1 MTQDEY
7 LAQSLIALR
16 RNEKSAED
24 DTKALLLLLLWRFRQ
39 SLLASLPDTGIG
51 RSVVAAELLRAFTLE
66 LTAYSNQFLN
76 VLLPVLE
83 RVDQEH
89 PGRAAAYAGFTATLR
104 DYAPRTGQ
112 QLLEQ
117 TRSSGQ
123 TLATLFT
130 PVRGTT
136 ISPYVRA
143 QLNAIKGRLDTAI
156 MRGDP
161 TIEIARGVI
170 AQRTR
175 RGFIQP
181 INARGTL
188 YSQLRNRDT
197 ALIANAI
204 WDVSAYSERA
214 IFERQQRRTART
226 DAPFAPRGWRWYATL
241 DPATCPI
248 CRPLHGRTSDRFTGF
263 PYIPPVHPR
272 CRCRILPA

>member
-1 MTQDEY
+1 MTQEEY

-16 RNEKSAED
+16 RDEKSAED

-39 SLLASLPDTGIG
+39 SLLASLPDAGLG
-51 RSVVAAELLRAFTLE
+51 RTLVAQELLRAFTLD
-66 LTAYSNQFLN
+66 LTAYSQQFLN

-89 PGRAAAYAGFTATLR
+89 PGRAAAYAGFTATRR

-112 QLLEQ
+112 DLLTT
-117 TRSSGQ
+117 TRSTGQ
-123 TLATLFT
+123 TLSALFA

-143 QLNAIKGRLDTAI
+143 HLNAVKGKIDAGI
-156 MRGDP
+156 MRGDS
-161 TIEIARGVI
+161 TIEIARGVV

-175 RGFIQP
+175 AGYIQP
-181 INARGTL
+181 INSRGTL

-214 IFERQQRRTART
+214 IFERRQRLTASSEV
-226 DAPFAPRGWRWYATL
+226 PFAPRGWRWYATL

>member
-16 RNEKSAED
+16 RSEKSAED

-39 SLLASLPDTGIG
+39 SLLASLPDTGLG
-51 RSVVAAELLRAFTLE
+51 RAVVAQELLRAFTLD
-66 LTAYSNQFLN
+66 LTAYSQQFLN

-83 RVDQEH
+83 RIDQEH

-104 DYAPRTGQ
+104 DYTPRTGQ
-112 QLLEQ
+112 ALLET
-117 TRSSGQ
+117 TRSTGQ
-123 TLATLFT
+123 SLASLFA

-143 QLNAIKGRLDTAI
+143 HLNAVKGKIDAGI
-156 MRGDP
+156 MRGDT
-161 TIEIARGVI
+161 TIEIARGVV

-175 RGFIQP
+175 AGYIQP

-214 IFERQQRRTART
+214 IFERRQRLTART